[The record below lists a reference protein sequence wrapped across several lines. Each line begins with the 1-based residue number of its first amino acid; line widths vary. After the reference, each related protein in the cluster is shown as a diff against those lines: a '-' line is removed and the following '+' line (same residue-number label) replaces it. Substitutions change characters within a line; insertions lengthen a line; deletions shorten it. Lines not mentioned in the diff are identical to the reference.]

1 MRRVVLLFTAI
12 TFLPVCAKACGGG
25 TDIVG
30 LSVLIALIVLSLPAF
45 IIPAAGILSLP
56 PQSRGLFAAAFP
68 AYAVIL
74 VTVVVLEIR
83 LRPNDV
89 ITAINV
95 LVCAAM
101 LIAPSVHYGITAYRS
116 NGLASPILEKPPVS

>member
-1 MRRVVLLFTAI
+1 MRRVILLFTAI
-12 TFLPVCAKACGGG
+12 TFLPVCANACGGG

-30 LSVLIALIVLSLPAF
+30 LSVLVALTLLSVPAF

-56 PQSRGLFAAAFP
+56 LQFRGFFGAAFL

-74 VTVVVLEIR
+74 VAVVVLEIR

-95 LVCAAM
+95 LVFAAM
-101 LIAPSVHYGITAYRS
+101 LIAPSVHYGVAAYRS
-116 NGLASPILEKPPVS
+116 SRLASPILEKSPVA